1 MNTPECSTHYVTS
14 IRTHNSQRTE
24 HKNIK
29 CSNILYSHGLLSI
42 VSIVLDNYISFSC
55 LYTVEMN
62 WLLFVVVVK
71 VSDLKFL
78 EV

>member
-1 MNTPECSTHYVTS
+1 M
-14 IRTHNSQRTE
+14 
-24 HKNIK
+24 
-29 CSNILYSHGLLSI
+29 
-42 VSIVLDNYISFSC
+42 VSIVLHNYISFSC